1 LAFSSP
7 EPRRRRVGWAK
18 TTAGRESR
26 GNKMEKL
33 ITEKRVKR
41 KQQKKEKKK
50 LLLEQEGE
58 VRSEGNGKVQFT
70 DGMRAQLRR
79 K

>member
-18 TTAGRESR
+18 TTAGRENR
-26 GNKMEKL
+26 GNKIEKL

-41 KQQKKEKKK
+41 KQQKKKKN